1 MPIQFNQEDGG
12 KILVAHVS
20 GKLTKADYEQLVPE
34 FERLVQ
40 QHGKLRLLFD
50 MTGFHGWEP
59 GALWEDIKFDVKHH
73 ADIER
78 LAMIGDK
85 KWERGMATFCKP
97 FTKATIRYFDHAES
111 AQARKWLCESS
122 SCCSEPANSDKDEG
136 VRDLK
141 SLQESDPFE
150 QTAQRLTT
158 F

>member
-1 MPIQFNQEDGG
+1 MPIQLNQEDGG
-12 KILVAHVS
+12 KILVVHVS

-50 MTGFHGWEP
+50 MTGFHGWEA

-85 KWERGMATFCKP
+85 KWERGMAGFCKP

-111 AQARKWLCESS
+111 AEARKWLSESS
-122 SCCSEPANSDKDEG
+122 SCCSKSAGSGKVG
-136 VRDLK
+136 GLK
-141 SLQESDPFE
+141 EVGALQDSDPFE